1 MLCSYHFHIFYSAY
15 FNNLV
20 ILWMV
25 TKENSRRSSKRF
37 LQKCFKCYALRKTVS
52 RKNYSLKINQ
62 RVASLFCPIPLS
74 SLSPTPSPCMH
85 KGNIPRTEV
94 ACHPVP
100 QSGLRFSVNYG
111 IQSHCEI
118 QMSGSLENS
127 CFFRWAVLRN
137 CLILPAFPL
146 QGLKIVGG
154 RLSVP
159 TSNALMDDRE
169 FPPNDLQIDSKDSLR
184 ADYRVESLT
193 SRLVSS
199 ADENENQLDND
210 GNKIL
215 TSSSIAMGRQDKGIP
230 TVGTTAIKEENAL
243 ITDSDSVHAEGA
255 VEANENF
262 HQKETLQSLFSLL
275 REEVEQMDSKIL
287 PLCLHQIAET
297 YFQEEEYE
305 KAMKFIQLER
315 LYHEQLLA
323 NLSSIQEQW
332 ERKWKTAVPG
342 PVTTLRNSAKELS
355 GEELE
360 KLTRVCSSHQ
370 QPQTYKNQLVAAEN
384 TWESSCLLQLVESK
398 NVTEREAAA
407 LKSGTETC
415 PGIGPKKEDKQRS
428 ASSPG
433 EKRTERQTE
442 AASVP
447 VAAGKDHMEEQHC
460 SAESTLEPHTQST
473 GTVGRPSLGCLSSGD
488 ASKDNSLQPRERQ
501 LSKDAEKIE
510 GAAGEPGVK
519 LPIEP
524 MVDALVL
531 TDADSMPTDLVPADK
546 GVQAD
551 RNLLRSKHDAGPS
564 EIASGQPG
572 NSDLKQQQKEPDDDR
587 SSQDRTA
594 SNVCSGCNKVSE
606 HENAAHLQVCKE
618 IQRTAGQEE
627 KVNNEEQE
635 DLFLRFL
642 NGNIIDTEESFA
654 NLGSQEDFGAVPDIS
669 PERASYNS
677 LEALSLDDSFS
688 SLDELA
694 RRIEIAEIAP
704 AEGLVSIL
712 KKRDDREGKT
722 IAQVQQKQTKRRVRF
737 QEMEDTLDQDEV
749 AGGSCILLVLLCI
762 ATVFLS
768 IGGTALYCTF
778 GDMESPV
785 CTDFAANMDFYYTQ
799 ILQRMEELKHWI
811 AFS

>member
-1 MLCSYHFHIFYSAY
+1 
-15 FNNLV
+15 
-20 ILWMV
+20 
-25 TKENSRRSSKRF
+25 
-37 LQKCFKCYALRKTVS
+37 
-52 RKNYSLKINQ
+52 
-62 RVASLFCPIPLS
+62 
-74 SLSPTPSPCMH
+74 
-85 KGNIPRTEV
+85 
-94 ACHPVP
+94 
-100 QSGLRFSVNYG
+100 
-111 IQSHCEI
+111 
-118 QMSGSLENS
+118 
-127 CFFRWAVLRN
+127 
-137 CLILPAFPL
+137 
-146 QGLKIVGG
+146 
-154 RLSVP
+154 
-159 TSNALMDDRE
+159 MDDRE
-169 FPPNDLQIDSKDSLR
+169 FPPNDLQIDSKDSIS
-184 ADYRVESLT
+184 ADYRVEGLASH
-193 SRLVSS
+193 LVSS
-199 ADENENQLDND
+199 ADENENRLDND
-210 GNKIL
+210 GNEVLI
-215 TSSSIAMGRQDKGIP
+215 SSSIAMGQQDKGEQDSINNNETMDSGNCTP
-230 TVGTTAIKEENAL
+230 SCKESETERRSVNVHMDPQL
-243 ITDSDSVHAEGA
+243 EEKPITEKQSGGKRSPRSKRSSSKKSKDADSVHAEGA

-262 HQKETLQSLFSLL
+262 HQKEQKQTLQSLFSLL

-332 ERKWKTAVPG
+332 ERKWKRAVPS

-355 GEELE
+355 SEELE

-370 QPQTYKNQLVAAEN
+370 QPQASKNKLVAAEN
-384 TWESSCLLQLVESK
+384 TWESGCLLQLMESK
-398 NVTEREAAA
+398 NLKEGDAAA
-407 LKSGTETC
+407 FKSGTETC
-415 PGIGPKKEDKQRS
+415 PGIGPEKEDKQLS
-428 ASSPG
+428 SSSPG
-433 EKRTERQTE
+433 ENKTERQTE
-442 AASVP
+442 AASLW

-473 GTVGRPSLGCLSSGD
+473 GTVGRPSSGCLSSGD
-488 ASKDNSLQPRERQ
+488 AGRDNSLQLRERQ
-501 LSKDAEKIE
+501 LSKDVGKIE
-510 GAAGEPGVK
+510 GTAGEPGVK
-519 LPIEP
+519 LPLEP

-531 TDADSMPTDLVPADK
+531 TDADYMPTDLVPTDK
-546 GVQAD
+546 DVQAD
-551 RNLLRSKHDAGPS
+551 RNLLRSKNAAGSS
-564 EIASGQPG
+564 EIASGQLG
-572 NSDLKQQQKEPDDDR
+572 NSDLKQQQKQPDDDNDDDEK
-587 SSQDRTA
+587 SLWDRTA
-594 SNVCSGCNKVSE
+594 SDVCSGYSKVSE
-606 HENAAHLQVCKE
+606 HESTAHSQVCKE

-635 DLFLRFL
+635 DIFLRFL

-654 NLGSQEDFGAVPDIS
+654 NLANQEDFDAVPDIS

-722 IAQVQQKQTKRRVRF
+722 IAQAQQRQTKRRVRF

-749 AGGSCILLVLLCI
+749 AGGSCILLILLCI

>member
-1 MLCSYHFHIFYSAY
+1 L
-15 FNNLV
+15 
-20 ILWMV
+20 
-25 TKENSRRSSKRF
+25 
-37 LQKCFKCYALRKTVS
+37 
-52 RKNYSLKINQ
+52 
-62 RVASLFCPIPLS
+62 
-74 SLSPTPSPCMH
+74 
-85 KGNIPRTEV
+85 
-94 ACHPVP
+94 
-100 QSGLRFSVNYG
+100 
-111 IQSHCEI
+111 
-118 QMSGSLENS
+118 SGS
-127 CFFRWAVLRN
+127 
-137 CLILPAFPL
+137 
-146 QGLKIVGG
+146 
-154 RLSVP
+154 
-159 TSNALMDDRE
+159 TSNALMDERE
-169 FPPNDLQIDSKDSLR
+169 FPPNDLQIDSKDSLP
-184 ADYRVESLT
+184 ADYRVESLA
-193 SRLVSS
+193 SHLVSS

-210 GNKIL
+210 GNEVL
-215 TSSSIAMGRQDKGIP
+215 TSSSIAMGRQDKGEQDSINNNENMDSGDCTP
-230 TVGTTAIKEENAL
+230 SCMESETERRHVNVHMDPQLEEKPITEKQPGGKRSPRSKRSSSKKSKGAPPGGTTAIKEENTL
-243 ITDSDSVHAEGA
+243 ITDTESVHAEGA

-262 HQKETLQSLFSLL
+262 HQKEQNQKLQSLFSLL

-332 ERKWKTAVPG
+332 ERKWKAAVPSS
-342 PVTTLRNSAKELS
+342 VTTLRNSAKELS

-370 QPQTYKNQLVAAEN
+370 QKSYHILQLVAAEN
-384 TWESSCLLQLVESK
+384 TWESGCLLQLMESENLK
-398 NVTEREAAA
+398 QREATAF
-407 LKSGTETC
+407 KPGTETC
-415 PGIGPKKEDKQRS
+415 PGIGPKKEDKQLS
-428 ASSPG
+428 TNSPG
-433 EKRTERQTE
+433 ENKTERETE
-442 AASVP
+442 AASLW

-460 SAESTLEPHTQST
+460 SAEPTLEPHTLST
-473 GTVGRPSLGCLSSGD
+473 GTVGRPSSGCLSSGD
-488 ASKDNSLQPRERQ
+488 AGKDNSLQLRERQ
-501 LSKDAEKIE
+501 LSKDAQKLE
-510 GAAGEPGVK
+510 GTAGEPGVE
-519 LPIEP
+519 LPLQP

-531 TDADSMPTDLVPADK
+531 TDADSMPTDLLSTDK
-546 GVQAD
+546 DVQTN
-551 RNLLRSKHDAGPS
+551 RNLLRSKH
-564 EIASGQPG
+564 ASGSTETSGQLE
-572 NSDLKQQQKEPDDDR
+572 NSDLKQQQEQPDDDEK
-587 SSQDRTA
+587 SLQDTTA

-606 HENAAHLQVCKE
+606 PESTAHSQVCKE
-618 IQRTAGQEE
+618 VQRTAGQEQ
-627 KVNNEEQE
+627 KINNEEQD

-654 NLGSQEDFGAVPDIS
+654 NLADQEDLDTVPDIS
-669 PERASYNS
+669 PEQASYNS

-749 AGGSCILLVLLCI
+749 AGGSCVLLILLCV

>member
-1 MLCSYHFHIFYSAY
+1 L
-15 FNNLV
+15 
-20 ILWMV
+20 
-25 TKENSRRSSKRF
+25 
-37 LQKCFKCYALRKTVS
+37 
-52 RKNYSLKINQ
+52 
-62 RVASLFCPIPLS
+62 
-74 SLSPTPSPCMH
+74 
-85 KGNIPRTEV
+85 
-94 ACHPVP
+94 
-100 QSGLRFSVNYG
+100 
-111 IQSHCEI
+111 
-118 QMSGSLENS
+118 SGSTN
-127 CFFRWAVLRN
+127 
-137 CLILPAFPL
+137 
-146 QGLKIVGG
+146 
-154 RLSVP
+154 
-159 TSNALMDDRE
+159 NALMDDRE
-169 FPPNDLQIDSKDSLR
+169 FPPNDLQIDSKESLS
-184 ADYRVESLT
+184 ADYRVESLA
-193 SRLVSS
+193 SNLVSS

-210 GNKIL
+210 GNEVL
-215 TSSSIAMGRQDKGIP
+215 TSSSIAMGRQDKGEQDSINNNENMDSGDCTPSCKESENERRSVNVHMDPQLEEKPIAEKQPGGKRSPRSKRNSSKRSKGVP
-230 TVGTTAIKEENAL
+230 TVGTTAIKEENTL
-243 ITDSDSVHAEGA
+243 ITDTVSVHAEGA

-262 HQKETLQSLFSLL
+262 HQKEQKQTLQSLFSLL

-332 ERKWKTAVPG
+332 ERKWKTAVPSA
-342 PVTTLRNSAKELS
+342 VTTLKNSAKELS

-370 QPQTYKNQLVAAEN
+370 QPQASKNKLVAAES
-384 TWESSCLLQLVESK
+384 TWESGCLHQLMESK
-398 NVTEREAAA
+398 NLNEREAAA
-407 LKSGTETC
+407 FKSGTETC
-415 PGIGPKKEDKQRS
+415 PGIGPKKEDKQMS
-428 ASSPG
+428 TSSPG
-433 EKRTERQTE
+433 ENKTERQTE
-442 AASVP
+442 AGSLW
-447 VAAGKDHMEEQHC
+447 VAAGKDHMEEHHC

-473 GTVGRPSLGCLSSGD
+473 GTVGRPSSGCLSSGD
-488 ASKDNSLQPRERQ
+488 AGKDNSLQLRGRQ

-510 GAAGEPGVK
+510 GTAGELGVK
-519 LPIEP
+519 VPFEP

-531 TDADSMPTDLVPADK
+531 TDADYMPTDKD
-546 GVQAD
+546 VQAD
-551 RNLLRSKHDAGPS
+551 RNLLRSKHAAGSS
-564 EIASGQPG
+564 EIASGQLG
-572 NSDLKQQQKEPDDDR
+572 NSDLKQQQKQPDDEK
-587 SSQDRTA
+587 SSGDRTA
-594 SNVCSGCNKVSE
+594 NVCSECNKVSE
-606 HENAAHLQVCKE
+606 HESTAHSRVCKE

-627 KVNNEEQE
+627 KVNSEEQE

-654 NLGSQEDFGAVPDIS
+654 NLANQEDFDAVPDIS

-722 IAQVQQKQTKRRVRF
+722 IAQVQQRQTKRRVRF

-749 AGGSCILLVLLCI
+749 AGGSCILLILLCI

-799 ILQRMEELKHWI
+799 ILRRMEELKHWI

>member
-1 MLCSYHFHIFYSAY
+1 
-15 FNNLV
+15 
-20 ILWMV
+20 
-25 TKENSRRSSKRF
+25 
-37 LQKCFKCYALRKTVS
+37 
-52 RKNYSLKINQ
+52 
-62 RVASLFCPIPLS
+62 
-74 SLSPTPSPCMH
+74 
-85 KGNIPRTEV
+85 
-94 ACHPVP
+94 
-100 QSGLRFSVNYG
+100 
-111 IQSHCEI
+111 
-118 QMSGSLENS
+118 
-127 CFFRWAVLRN
+127 
-137 CLILPAFPL
+137 
-146 QGLKIVGG
+146 
-154 RLSVP
+154 
-159 TSNALMDDRE
+159 MDDRE
-169 FPPNDLQIDSKDSLR
+169 FPPNDLSKDSLP
-184 ADYRVESLT
+184 ADYRVESLA
-193 SRLVSS
+193 SHLVSS

-210 GNKIL
+210 GNEVLI
-215 TSSSIAMGRQDKGIP
+215 SSSIDMGQQDTGEQDSINNNENMDSGDCTPSCKESNTEMRSVDVHMDPQLEEKPITEKQPGGKRSPRSKRSSSKKSKGVP
-230 TVGTTAIKEENAL
+230 PVGTTTIKEESTL
-243 ITDSDSVHAEGA
+243 ITDTDSVHAEGV

-262 HQKETLQSLFSLL
+262 HQKEQKQTLQSLFSLL

-305 KAMKFIQLER
+305 KAIKFIQLER

-332 ERKWKTAVPG
+332 ERKWKRAVPSA
-342 PVTTLRNSAKELS
+342 VTTLRNSAKELS

-370 QPQTYKNQLVAAEN
+370 QPQASKNKLVAAEN
-384 TWESSCLLQLVESK
+384 TGESGCLLQLMESK
-398 NVTEREAAA
+398 NLKESEPAAF
-407 LKSGTETC
+407 KSGTETC
-415 PGIGPKKEDKQRS
+415 PGIEPKKEEKQLS
-428 ASSPG
+428 TSSPG
-433 EKRTERQTE
+433 ENKTERQTE
-442 AASVP
+442 TASLW

-473 GTVGRPSLGCLSSGD
+473 GRVGRPSSGCLSSGD
-488 ASKDNSLQPRERQ
+488 AGKDNSLQLRERQ
-501 LSKDAEKIE
+501 LSKDAEKIGGTAE
-510 GAAGEPGVK
+510 EPGVK
-519 LPIEP
+519 LPLGP

-531 TDADSMPTDLVPADK
+531 TDADSMPTDLVPTDK
-546 GVQAD
+546 DVQAD
-551 RNLLRSKHDAGPS
+551 RNLLRSKHVAGSS
-564 EIASGQPG
+564 EIASGQLG
-572 NSDLKQQQKEPDDDR
+572 DSGLKQQPDDDEK
-587 SSQDRTA
+587 SSWDRTA
-594 SNVCSGCNKVSE
+594 SHVCSGCNKVSE
-606 HENAAHLQVCKE
+606 HESTAHPQVCKE
-618 IQRTAGQEE
+618 MQGTAGQQE

-654 NLGSQEDFGAVPDIS
+654 NLANQEDFDAVPDIS

-722 IAQVQQKQTKRRVRF
+722 IAQVQQRQTKRRVRF

-749 AGGSCILLVLLCI
+749 AGGSCILLILLCI

-799 ILQRMEELKHWI
+799 ILRHMEELKHWI

>member
-1 MLCSYHFHIFYSAY
+1 LRGSA
-15 FNNLV
+15 
-20 ILWMV
+20 
-25 TKENSRRSSKRF
+25 
-37 LQKCFKCYALRKTVS
+37 
-52 RKNYSLKINQ
+52 
-62 RVASLFCPIPLS
+62 
-74 SLSPTPSPCMH
+74 
-85 KGNIPRTEV
+85 
-94 ACHPVP
+94 
-100 QSGLRFSVNYG
+100 
-111 IQSHCEI
+111 
-118 QMSGSLENS
+118 
-127 CFFRWAVLRN
+127 
-137 CLILPAFPL
+137 
-146 QGLKIVGG
+146 
-154 RLSVP
+154 
-159 TSNALMDDRE
+159 SNALMDDRE
-169 FPPNDLQIDSKDSLR
+169 FPPNDLQIDSKDSLP
-184 ADYRVESLT
+184 ADYKVEGLASHLI
-193 SRLVSS
+193 SS

-210 GNKIL
+210 GNEVL
-215 TSSSIAMGRQDKGIP
+215 TSRSIAMGRQVKGEQDSINNNENMDSGDCTP
-230 TVGTTAIKEENAL
+230 SCKESETERSANVHMDPQLEEKPITEKQPGGKRSPRSKRSSSKKSKGVPAVGTTAIKEENIL
-243 ITDSDSVHAEGA
+243 ITDTDSVHTEGA
-255 VEANENF
+255 VETNENF
-262 HQKETLQSLFSLL
+262 HQKEQKQTRQSLFSLL
-275 REEVEQMDSKIL
+275 HEEVEQMDSKIL

-305 KAMKFIQLER
+305 KAIKFIQLER

-332 ERKWKTAVPG
+332 ERKWKTAVPS
-342 PVTTLRNSAKELS
+342 PVTTLKNSAKELS

-370 QPQTYKNQLVAAEN
+370 QYLVAAEN
-384 TWESSCLLQLVESK
+384 TWESDCLLQLMESK
-398 NVTEREAAA
+398 NVKERETAAF
-407 LKSGTETC
+407 KSGTETC
-415 PGIGPKKEDKQRS
+415 PGIGPKKEDKQLS
-428 ASSPG
+428 TSSPG
-433 EKRTERQTE
+433 ENQTERQAE
-442 AASVP
+442 AASLR

-473 GTVGRPSLGCLSSGD
+473 GTVGRLSSGCLSSGD
-488 ASKDNSLQPRERQ
+488 AGKDNNLQLRERQ

-510 GAAGEPGVK
+510 GTAEDPGVK
-519 LPIEP
+519 LPLEP
-524 MVDALVL
+524 MVDALVI
-531 TDADSMPTDLVPADK
+531 TDADYMPTDLITTDK
-546 GVQAD
+546 DVQAD
-551 RNLLRSKHDAGPS
+551 RNLLRSKHAASSSEDAG
-564 EIASGQPG
+564 GQLG
-572 NSDLKQQQKEPDDDR
+572 NSDLKQQQKQLDDDDEK
-587 SSQDRTA
+587 SSWDRTA
-594 SNVCSGCNKVSE
+594 SNVYSGSNKVSE
-606 HENAAHLQVCKE
+606 HEHTAHSRVCKE

-654 NLGSQEDFGAVPDIS
+654 NFANEEDFDTVPDIS

-704 AEGLVSIL
+704 VEGLVSIL

-722 IAQVQQKQTKRRVRF
+722 IAQVQQRQTKRRVRF

-749 AGGSCILLVLLCI
+749 AGGSCILLILLCI

>member
-1 MLCSYHFHIFYSAY
+1 
-15 FNNLV
+15 
-20 ILWMV
+20 
-25 TKENSRRSSKRF
+25 
-37 LQKCFKCYALRKTVS
+37 
-52 RKNYSLKINQ
+52 
-62 RVASLFCPIPLS
+62 
-74 SLSPTPSPCMH
+74 
-85 KGNIPRTEV
+85 
-94 ACHPVP
+94 
-100 QSGLRFSVNYG
+100 
-111 IQSHCEI
+111 
-118 QMSGSLENS
+118 
-127 CFFRWAVLRN
+127 
-137 CLILPAFPL
+137 
-146 QGLKIVGG
+146 
-154 RLSVP
+154 
-159 TSNALMDDRE
+159 MDDRE
-169 FPPNDLQIDSKDSLR
+169 FPPNDLQIDSKDSLPD
-184 ADYRVESLT
+184 DYRVEGLASH
-193 SRLVSS
+193 LVSS

-210 GNKIL
+210 GNEVL
-215 TSSSIAMGRQDKGIP
+215 TSSSIAMGRQDKGEQDSINNNENMDSGDCTPSCKEGETERRSANVRMDPQLEEKPITEKHPGGKRSPRSKRSSTKKSKGVP
-230 TVGTTAIKEENAL
+230 TVETTAIKEEITL
-243 ITDSDSVHAEGA
+243 ITDTDSVHAEGA
-255 VEANENF
+255 VETNENV
-262 HQKETLQSLFSLL
+262 HQKEQNQTLQSLFSLL

-305 KAMKFIQLER
+305 KAMKFIQLEK

-332 ERKWKTAVPG
+332 ERKWKTAVHS

-370 QPQTYKNQLVAAEN
+370 QPQASKNKLVAAEN
-384 TWESSCLLQLVESK
+384 SWESGCLLQLMESK
-398 NVTEREAAA
+398 NLKESETAAF
-407 LKSGTETC
+407 KSGTETC
-415 PGIGPKKEDKQRS
+415 PGIGPKKEDKQLN

-433 EKRTERQTE
+433 ENKTETRTE
-442 AASVP
+442 APSLW

-460 SAESTLEPHTQST
+460 SAESTLEPHAQST
-473 GTVGRPSLGCLSSGD
+473 GTVGRPSSGCLSSGD
-488 ASKDNSLQPRERQ
+488 AGKDNSLQLRERQ

-510 GAAGEPGVK
+510 GAAGEPGVQ
-519 LPIEP
+519 LPPEP

-531 TDADSMPTDLVPADK
+531 TDADYMTTDLVPADK
-546 GVQAD
+546 DVQAD
-551 RNLLRSKHDAGPS
+551 RNLLRSKHAASSP
-564 EIASGQPG
+564 EIASGQLG
-572 NSDLKQQQKEPDDDR
+572 KSDLKQQQKQRDDGDDDEK
-587 SSQDRTA
+587 SSWVRTVP
-594 SNVCSGCNKVSE
+594 NVCSGCNKVSE
-606 HENAAHLQVCKE
+606 HESTAHSRVCKE
-618 IQRTAGQEE
+618 IQRTAGHKE

-642 NGNIIDTEESFA
+642 NGNIIDSEESFA
-654 NLGSQEDFGAVPDIS
+654 NLANQEDFDTVPNIS
-669 PERASYNS
+669 PERASCNS

-704 AEGLVSIL
+704 VEGLVSIL

-722 IAQVQQKQTKRRVRF
+722 IAQVQQRQTKRRVRF

-749 AGGSCILLVLLCI
+749 AGGSCILLILLCI

>member
-1 MLCSYHFHIFYSAY
+1 
-15 FNNLV
+15 
-20 ILWMV
+20 
-25 TKENSRRSSKRF
+25 
-37 LQKCFKCYALRKTVS
+37 
-52 RKNYSLKINQ
+52 
-62 RVASLFCPIPLS
+62 
-74 SLSPTPSPCMH
+74 
-85 KGNIPRTEV
+85 
-94 ACHPVP
+94 
-100 QSGLRFSVNYG
+100 
-111 IQSHCEI
+111 
-118 QMSGSLENS
+118 
-127 CFFRWAVLRN
+127 
-137 CLILPAFPL
+137 
-146 QGLKIVGG
+146 
-154 RLSVP
+154 
-159 TSNALMDDRE
+159 MDDRE
-169 FPPNDLQIDSKDSLR
+169 FPPNDLQIDSKESLS
-184 ADYRVESLT
+184 ADYRVESLA
-193 SRLVSS
+193 SNLVSS

-210 GNKIL
+210 GNEVL
-215 TSSSIAMGRQDKGIP
+215 TSSSIAMGRQDKGEQDSINNNENMDSGDCTPSCKESENERRSVNVHMDPQLEEKPIAEKQPGGKRSPRSKRNSSKRSKGVP
-230 TVGTTAIKEENAL
+230 TVGTTAIKEENTL
-243 ITDSDSVHAEGA
+243 ITDTVSVHAEGA

-262 HQKETLQSLFSLL
+262 HQKEQKQTLQSLFSLL

-332 ERKWKTAVPG
+332 ERKWKTAVPSA
-342 PVTTLRNSAKELS
+342 VTTLKNSAKELS

-370 QPQTYKNQLVAAEN
+370 QPQASKNKLVAAES
-384 TWESSCLLQLVESK
+384 TWESGCLHQLMESK
-398 NVTEREAAA
+398 NLNEREAAA
-407 LKSGTETC
+407 FKSGTETC
-415 PGIGPKKEDKQRS
+415 PGIGPKKEDKQMS
-428 ASSPG
+428 TSSPG
-433 EKRTERQTE
+433 ENKTERQTE
-442 AASVP
+442 AGSLW
-447 VAAGKDHMEEQHC
+447 VAAGKDHMEEHHC

-473 GTVGRPSLGCLSSGD
+473 GTVGRPSSGCLSSGD
-488 ASKDNSLQPRERQ
+488 AGKDNSLQLRGRQ

-510 GAAGEPGVK
+510 GTAGELGVK
-519 LPIEP
+519 VPFEP

-531 TDADSMPTDLVPADK
+531 TDADYMPTDKD
-546 GVQAD
+546 VQAD
-551 RNLLRSKHDAGPS
+551 RNLLRSKHAAGSS
-564 EIASGQPG
+564 EIASGQLG
-572 NSDLKQQQKEPDDDR
+572 NSDLKQQQKQPDDEK
-587 SSQDRTA
+587 SSGDRTA
-594 SNVCSGCNKVSE
+594 NVCSECNKVSE
-606 HENAAHLQVCKE
+606 HESTAHSRVCKE

-627 KVNNEEQE
+627 KVNSEEQE

-654 NLGSQEDFGAVPDIS
+654 NLANQEDFDAVPDIS

-722 IAQVQQKQTKRRVRF
+722 IAQVQQRQTKRRVRF

-749 AGGSCILLVLLCI
+749 AGGSCILLILLCI

-799 ILQRMEELKHWI
+799 ILRRMEELKHWI

>member
-1 MLCSYHFHIFYSAY
+1 
-15 FNNLV
+15 
-20 ILWMV
+20 
-25 TKENSRRSSKRF
+25 
-37 LQKCFKCYALRKTVS
+37 
-52 RKNYSLKINQ
+52 
-62 RVASLFCPIPLS
+62 
-74 SLSPTPSPCMH
+74 
-85 KGNIPRTEV
+85 
-94 ACHPVP
+94 
-100 QSGLRFSVNYG
+100 
-111 IQSHCEI
+111 
-118 QMSGSLENS
+118 
-127 CFFRWAVLRN
+127 
-137 CLILPAFPL
+137 
-146 QGLKIVGG
+146 
-154 RLSVP
+154 
-159 TSNALMDDRE
+159 MDDRA
-169 FPPNDLQIDSKDSLR
+169 FPPNDLQIDSKDSLS
-184 ADYRVESLT
+184 ADYRVESLA
-193 SRLVSS
+193 SHLVSS

-210 GNKIL
+210 GNEVL
-215 TSSSIAMGRQDKGIP
+215 TSRSIAMGRQDKGEQDSINNNENMDSGDCTPSCKESETERRSVNVHMDPQLEEKPITEKQTGGKRSPRSKRSSSKKSKGVP
-230 TVGTTAIKEENAL
+230 TVGTTAIKEENTL
-243 ITDSDSVHAEGA
+243 ITDTDSVRAEGA

-262 HQKETLQSLFSLL
+262 HQKEQKQTLQSLFSLL

-332 ERKWKTAVPG
+332 ERKWKTTVPS

-355 GEELE
+355 DEELE

-370 QPQTYKNQLVAAEN
+370 QPQTSKNKLVAAEN
-384 TWESSCLLQLVESK
+384 TWESGFSLQLMESK
-398 NVTEREAAA
+398 NVKEREAAA
-407 LKSGTETC
+407 FKSGTETC
-415 PGIGPKKEDKQRS
+415 PGSGPKKEDKQLS
-428 ASSPG
+428 TGSPG
-433 EKRTERQTE
+433 ENKTETQTE
-442 AASVP
+442 AASLW

-460 SAESTLEPHTQST
+460 SAESTLEPHTHST
-473 GTVGRPSLGCLSSGD
+473 GTVGRPSSGCLSSGD
-488 ASKDNSLQPRERQ
+488 AGTDNSLQQRDRQ
-501 LSKDAEKIE
+501 LSKDAEKIAC
-510 GAAGEPGVK
+510 AAGEPGVK
-519 LPIEP
+519 LPVEQ

-531 TDADSMPTDLVPADK
+531 TDADYMPADLVPTDK
-546 GVQAD
+546 DVQAD
-551 RNLLRSKHDAGPS
+551 RNLLRSKHAAGSS
-564 EIASGQPG
+564 EIPSGQLG
-572 NSDLKQQQKEPDDDR
+572 SSDLKQQQKQPDDDDDEK
-587 SSQDRTA
+587 SSWDRTA
-594 SNVCSGCNKVSE
+594 SNAYSGCNNMSE
-606 HENAAHLQVCKE
+606 HEGTAHSQVCKE

-627 KVNNEEQE
+627 KVNNEEEE
-635 DLFLRFL
+635 DLFIRFL

-654 NLGSQEDFGAVPDIS
+654 NLANQEDLDTVPDIS
-669 PERASYNS
+669 PERASCNS

-722 IAQVQQKQTKRRVRF
+722 IAQVQQRQTKRRVRF

-749 AGGSCILLVLLCI
+749 AGGSCILLILLCI

-799 ILQRMEELKHWI
+799 ILRRMEELKHWI

>member
-1 MLCSYHFHIFYSAY
+1 
-15 FNNLV
+15 
-20 ILWMV
+20 
-25 TKENSRRSSKRF
+25 
-37 LQKCFKCYALRKTVS
+37 
-52 RKNYSLKINQ
+52 
-62 RVASLFCPIPLS
+62 
-74 SLSPTPSPCMH
+74 
-85 KGNIPRTEV
+85 
-94 ACHPVP
+94 
-100 QSGLRFSVNYG
+100 
-111 IQSHCEI
+111 
-118 QMSGSLENS
+118 
-127 CFFRWAVLRN
+127 
-137 CLILPAFPL
+137 
-146 QGLKIVGG
+146 
-154 RLSVP
+154 
-159 TSNALMDDRE
+159 MDDRE
-169 FPPNDLQIDSKDSLR
+169 FPPNDLQIDSKESLS
-184 ADYRVESLT
+184 ADYRVESLA
-193 SRLVSS
+193 SNLVSS

-210 GNKIL
+210 GNEVL
-215 TSSSIAMGRQDKGIP
+215 TSSSIAMGRQDKGEQDSINNNENMDSGDCTPSCKESENERRSVNVHMDPQLEEKPIAEKQPGGKRSPRSKRNSSKRSKEIKERIIKPEWKIPEWVATERHTSKLESKTEYLHGMYYGVP
-230 TVGTTAIKEENAL
+230 TVGTTAIKEENTL
-243 ITDSDSVHAEGA
+243 ITDTVSVHAEGA

-262 HQKETLQSLFSLL
+262 HQKEQKQTLQSLFSLL

-332 ERKWKTAVPG
+332 ERKWKTAVPSA
-342 PVTTLRNSAKELS
+342 VTTLKNSAKELS

-370 QPQTYKNQLVAAEN
+370 QPQASKNKLVAAES
-384 TWESSCLLQLVESK
+384 TWESGCLHQLMESK
-398 NVTEREAAA
+398 NLNEREAAA
-407 LKSGTETC
+407 FKSGTETC
-415 PGIGPKKEDKQRS
+415 PGIGPKKEDKQMS
-428 ASSPG
+428 TSSPG
-433 EKRTERQTE
+433 ENKTERQTE
-442 AASVP
+442 AGSLW
-447 VAAGKDHMEEQHC
+447 VAAGKDHMEEHHC

-473 GTVGRPSLGCLSSGD
+473 GTVGRPSSGCLSSGD
-488 ASKDNSLQPRERQ
+488 AGKDNSLQLRGRQ

-510 GAAGEPGVK
+510 GTAGELGVK
-519 LPIEP
+519 VPFEP

-531 TDADSMPTDLVPADK
+531 TDADYMPTDKD
-546 GVQAD
+546 VQAD
-551 RNLLRSKHDAGPS
+551 RNLLRSKHAAGSS
-564 EIASGQPG
+564 EIASGQLG
-572 NSDLKQQQKEPDDDR
+572 NSDLKQQQKQPDDEK
-587 SSQDRTA
+587 SSGDRTA
-594 SNVCSGCNKVSE
+594 NVCSECNKVSE
-606 HENAAHLQVCKE
+606 HESTAHSRVCKE

-627 KVNNEEQE
+627 KVNSEEQE

-654 NLGSQEDFGAVPDIS
+654 NLANQEDFDAVPDIS

-722 IAQVQQKQTKRRVRF
+722 IAQVQQRQTKRRVRF

-749 AGGSCILLVLLCI
+749 AGGSCILLILLCI

-799 ILQRMEELKHWI
+799 ILRRMEELKHWI